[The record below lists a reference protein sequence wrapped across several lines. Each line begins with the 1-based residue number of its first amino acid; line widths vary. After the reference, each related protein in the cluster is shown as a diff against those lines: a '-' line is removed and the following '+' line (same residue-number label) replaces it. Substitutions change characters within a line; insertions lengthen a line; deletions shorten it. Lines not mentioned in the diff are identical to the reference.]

1 MSVPIPG
8 DIDYKHTH
16 SYTFF
21 HHPPTHPSLLLS
33 IHPPIHPPLYPSI
46 SALTAPATLNGD
58 VINKAQFEALQHA
71 MKQLEG
77 KFSQAMRDKADLADQ
92 KENLE
97 HIILQLQG
105 ETETIGMYRGR
116 QRQ

>member
-1 MSVPIPG
+1 MCSFPVP
-8 DIDYKHTH
+8 
-16 SYTFF
+16 
-21 HHPPTHPSLLLS
+21 
-33 IHPPIHPPLYPSI
+33 
-46 SALTAPATLNGD
+46 APATLNGD

-77 KFSQAMRDKADLADQ
+77 KFSAAMRSNADLTDQ

-105 ETETIGMYRGR
+105 ETETIGTVAASCDLGWYCIN
-116 QRQ
+116 